1 MRTTSRALIKIN
13 IGIGSKLSQKMNM
26 LKTHEKY
33 LGVKIHNKQFQEELK
48 SANDEVIR
56 LSEDLS
62 SKDGNW
68 TKHDDKII
76 ELKRVDKII
85 KACKEKKRW
94 ELKKDELSDN
104 STAHEHELSKVYD
117 KYLSHVKHNKSYAN
131 EEKEIAEEVI
141 MNEKL
146 MTVQTN

>member
-1 MRTTSRALIKIN
+1 
-13 IGIGSKLSQKMNM
+13 MNM

-85 KACKEKKRW
+85 KACKEKKR
-94 ELKKDELSDN
+94 
-104 STAHEHELSKVYD
+104 
-117 KYLSHVKHNKSYAN
+117 
-131 EEKEIAEEVI
+131 
-141 MNEKL
+141 
-146 MTVQTN
+146 